1 MSHFPVQVV
10 RSNRRR
16 KTASARVVD
25 GTVRILVPAG
35 MAIDEES
42 KLVELMVGRVTRKL
56 TANHIDLIARSRDLA
71 RRYRFPRPDS
81 IEWSDRQ
88 LTRWG
93 SCTPSNGRIR
103 ISNRLAEMP
112 DWVLDYVI
120 VHELAHLEEATH
132 GARFRDM
139 VSRYELSERATGYL
153 MAMTR
158 IGDGPSGAPSTSD
171 ETLSSQLDHG
181 HHVPGTADNTAGNL
195 SG

>member
-1 MSHFPVQVV
+1 M

-16 KTASARVVD
+16 KTVSARVVD
-25 GTVRILVPAG
+25 GTVRVLVPAG
-35 MAIDEES
+35 MAVDEES
-42 KLVELMVGRVTRKL
+42 RLVELMVGRVIRKL

-71 RRYRFPRPDS
+71 RRYRFPKPDS
-81 IEWSDRQ
+81 IEWSERQ
-88 LTRWG
+88 WSRWG

-112 DWVLDYVI
+112 GWVLDYVI
-120 VHELAHLEEATH
+120 VHELAHLEEANH

-158 IGDGPSGAPSTSD
+158 IGDSP
-171 ETLSSQLDHG
+171 
-181 HHVPGTADNTAGNL
+181 PGTSSTTDEMSPSARDQR
-195 SG
+195 

>member
-1 MSHFPVQVV
+1 MSPFPVEVV

-16 KTASARVVD
+16 KTVSARVVD
-25 GTVRILVPAG
+25 GTVRVLVPAG

-42 KLVELMVGRVTRKL
+42 RLVELMVGRVTRKL

-71 RRYRFPRPDS
+71 RRYRFRGPDS

-112 DWVLDYVI
+112 EWVLDYVI
-120 VHELAHLEEATH
+120 VHELAHLEEANH
-132 GARFRDM
+132 GARFRDL
-139 VSRYELSERATGYL
+139 VSRYEFSEQATGYL

-158 IGDGPSGAPSTSD
+158 IGDGPPGAPSPSPEKSPT
-171 ETLSSQLDHG
+171 G
-181 HHVPGTADNTAGNL
+181 V
-195 SG
+195 